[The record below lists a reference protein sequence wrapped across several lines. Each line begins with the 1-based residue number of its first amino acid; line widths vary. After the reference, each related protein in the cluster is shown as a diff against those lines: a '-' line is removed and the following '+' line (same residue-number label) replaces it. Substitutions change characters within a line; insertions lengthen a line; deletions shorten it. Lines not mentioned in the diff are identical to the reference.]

1 MPKSLHSRKKYNK
14 SKNSILKYSKY
25 SKYKNL
31 KSLKS
36 KSFNTLLNFKSR
48 KSISITSKISD
59 IKSGSSIDDIYSI
72 KELHDNM
79 QKTCINKVIKKKS
92 QGVSLNRKISKDLCD
107 CLFDKNKDLTI
118 TELESRINN
127 KLETPGSQCIKL
139 LDNYV
144 NKSKGKSK
152 NKSRT
157 KKHSR
162 SISKN

>member
-1 MPKSLHSRKKYNK
+1 MPKSLQSRKKYNK
-14 SKNSILKYSKY
+14 SKKS
-25 SKYKNL
+25 

-36 KSFNTLLNFKSR
+36 KSLKSKFKKSKSLKNKKTYNSLLDFKSS
-48 KSISITSKISD
+48 KSISIATKLSD

-79 QKTCINKVIKKKS
+79 QKICINKVIKKKS

-144 NKSKGKSK
+144 NNNKSKSK
-152 NKSRT
+152 
-157 KKHSR
+157 KKSR
-162 SISKN
+162 SISKK

>member
-1 MPKSLHSRKKYNK
+1 MPKSLKSRQKYNK
-14 SKNSILKYSKY
+14 SKHSLSKY
-25 SKYKNL
+25 SKHKKS

-36 KSFNTLLNFKSR
+36 KFLKSNNTLLNFKSN
-48 KSISITSKISD
+48 KSISIATNISD

-79 QKTCINKVIKKKS
+79 QKICINKVIKKKS
-92 QGVSLNRKISKDLCD
+92 QGISLNRKISKDLCD

-118 TELESRINN
+118 TELESKINN

-144 NKSKGKSK
+144 SK
-152 NKSRT
+152 NKS
-157 KKHSR
+157 KSKSKIKSR